1 MQKSNLG
8 MFNVQVLIIMKKKTG
23 TIRTFIFRCLKIFLN
38 VSLPLQKHHQGIQN
52 SAINYFTWNF
62 WNIMVKSKYDSQW

>member
-1 MQKSNLG
+1 

-23 TIRTFIFRCLKIFLN
+23 IIRTFIFRCLNIFAN
-38 VSLPLQKHHQGIQN
+38 VSLPLHKDHQGIQK

-62 WNIMVKSKYDSQW
+62 WNIIIKSKRDSQW

>member
-1 MQKSNLG
+1 

-23 TIRTFIFRCLKIFLN
+23 TIRKFIFRCLKIFAN
-38 VSLPLQKHHQGIQN
+38 VSLPLQKDHQGIQN

-62 WNIMVKSKYDSQW
+62 WNIIFKSKHDSQW